1 MIRDA
6 MISRTPNRIIPS
18 TNAHKPIGN
27 AAAIGTPLRK
37 RILAHAIETQPATA
51 SAHMAEC
58 SAQSSRLAHER
69 PNRVQMN
76 RAANANN
83 GLKINTM
90 PMSECNQ
97 GWQ

>member
-1 MIRDA
+1 
-6 MISRTPNRIIPS
+6 
-18 TNAHKPIGN
+18 
-27 AAAIGTPLRK
+27 
-37 RILAHAIETQPATA
+37 
-51 SAHMAEC
+51 MAEC